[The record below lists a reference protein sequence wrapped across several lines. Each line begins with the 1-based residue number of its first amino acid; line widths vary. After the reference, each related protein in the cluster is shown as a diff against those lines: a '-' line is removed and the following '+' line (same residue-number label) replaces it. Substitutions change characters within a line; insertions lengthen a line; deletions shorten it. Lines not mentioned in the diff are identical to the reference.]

1 MLVHRKITSSANAF
15 TVHLLLLFGLF
26 ITASSKVAKVHA
38 SPIPTNNSSDIVS
51 QSVPSNVGP
60 PAGSKDMVLLGYIRV
75 TRGEEINSG
84 ETTWLM
90 QDWISHPDFN
100 LIHPRPLAPQLAGG
114 QRYVTSIYYSAC
126 KVFIK
131 LEDLVK
137 IPALYVRRE
146 KIIDLWETKTAHELW
161 PDKIV
166 LSLTLQPDFFLRF
179 PIFKLKEN
187 DHLLKIC
194 DCEPEDELLGTVS
207 SWEIAQWPEY
217 FPVLKEKF
225 TQKTRDRVFKVEV

>member
-26 ITASSKVAKVHA
+26 ITTSSKVAKVHA
-38 SPIPTNNSSDIVS
+38 SPIPTNNSPDIVS

-90 QDWISHPDFN
+90 QDWISNPDLN
-100 LIHPRPLAPQLAGG
+100 LLQPRPLLVPARKE
-114 QRYVTSIYYSAC
+114 QRYVTSSRHSAC

-137 IPALYVRRE
+137 IPALYVERE
-146 KIIDLWETKTAHELW
+146 NIIELRMSETAHSLW

-166 LSLTLQPDFFLRF
+166 LSLTGQKEPDFFLRF
-179 PIFKLKEN
+179 PISKLKEN

-194 DCEPEDELLGTVS
+194 SCEPEDELLGTVS

-217 FPVLKEKF
+217 FPVLNEKF
-225 TQKTRDRVFKVEV
+225 RQKTRDRVFKV